1 MIGFALLLQGAP
13 VPWQGA
19 MLRLL
24 RTSQL
29 QGHNARYGKT
39 AARCTTWEFSW
50 AGCYLIELF
59 SSKKVILNFS
69 RFISDLFLLI
79 L

>member
-1 MIGFALLLQGAP
+1 MTGSALLLQGAP

-50 AGCYLIELF
+50 A
-59 SSKKVILNFS
+59 
-69 RFISDLFLLI
+69 
-79 L
+79 